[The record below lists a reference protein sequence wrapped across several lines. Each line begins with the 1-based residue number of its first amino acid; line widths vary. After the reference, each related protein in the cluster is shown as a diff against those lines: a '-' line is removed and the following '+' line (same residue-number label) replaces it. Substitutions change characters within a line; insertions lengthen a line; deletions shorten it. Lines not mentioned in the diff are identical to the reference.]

1 MVEAREREPLAWFLR
16 KIARGLTN
24 QGKATLLSWSSED
37 FREIEAANRRREV
50 TPRPACSAQ
59 S

>member
-1 MVEAREREPLAWFLR
+1 MIFDDR
-16 KIARGLTN
+16 KNIL
-24 QGKATLLSWSSED
+24 
-37 FREIEAANRRREV
+37 REIEAANRRREV